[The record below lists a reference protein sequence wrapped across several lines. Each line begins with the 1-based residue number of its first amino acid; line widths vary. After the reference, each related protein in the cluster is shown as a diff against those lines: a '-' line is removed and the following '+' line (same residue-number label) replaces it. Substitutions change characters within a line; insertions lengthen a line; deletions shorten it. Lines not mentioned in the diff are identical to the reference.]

1 MKQRKSKGPNPPPK
15 SVRHL
20 AAAMILPDTP
30 EIPEEVRLI
39 SRKEV
44 LRRVGLSYPTI
55 WGWMRTETFPRG
67 RNVGGK
73 VAWIESEV
81 SAWIKARPVNK
92 LKGIGAEPSADEE
105 VEAA

>member
-55 WGWMRTETFPRG
+55 WGWMRTERFR
-67 RNVGGK
+67 
-73 VAWIESEV
+73 
-81 SAWIKARPVNK
+81 
-92 LKGIGAEPSADEE
+92 E
-105 VEAA
+105 VETWAGKSHGSKVKYQLGSKLVRSTN